1 MTPKANTIV
10 YLEFS
15 NPDYFLNCLRGK
27 YGRKTK
33 EGAYDEACIDIRTGE
48 QTFAEGHSRSDWK
61 YLIPIRIVTISN
73 LAGQID
79 DLWDEFKYSHNRTS
93 DYLDVFKKLAVFASE
108 YFKGHYSV
116 SQNNDRS
123 NWGCYLALRREG
135 HSYWTDCGME
145 YDSSLSLL
153 GIAEI
158 GSIKYLDTDAYL
170 NKERDSF
177 GNPLGLNLTDKLA
190 KAMANLQYDPERVDD
205 GIRMAL
211 WKEWE
216 GETVTLDR
224 EETKWVYKQLKKL
237 FHPS

>member
-15 NPDYFLNCLRGK
+15 NPDYFLSSLLGK
-27 YGRKTK
+27 FGRKKK
-33 EGAYDEACIDIRTGE
+33 ESAYGELCIDMRTGE
-48 QTFAEGHSRSDWK
+48 QTFAEDDSRSDWK
-61 YLIPIRIVTISN
+61 YLIPIRVATISG

-79 DLWDEFKYSHNRTS
+79 DLWDEFKYSYNRTS

-116 SQNNDRS
+116 SQTNNLTD
-123 NWGCYLALRREG
+123 WGCYLALRHEG

-158 GSIKYLDTDAYL
+158 GSIRYLDPDAYL
-170 NKERDSF
+170 KKERENF
-177 GNPLGLNLTDKLA
+177 GNPLGLTLTDKLA
-190 KAMANLQYDPERVDD
+190 KARANLQYDPEKVDD
-205 GIRMAL
+205 GIRMAQ

-216 GETVTLDR
+216 GETVTLDP